1 MLSWS
6 IFITT
11 ISKEELA
18 FEQIFNLYG
27 LRWRIEIIF
36 KSWKSNMNFSKIHNV
51 SHIQLQIILIS
62 RFIMILICTQFIFS
76 PCRVKVKKHFNRH
89 LSLLK
94 TIHYLIKK
102 PRMIIEIAKEL
113 RNSPNI
119 PGDSLAKLSRYCTY
133 EKRKNRLNFEQ
144 QMERAFC
151 LS

>member
-11 ISKEELA
+11 ISKEELT

-36 KSWKSNMNFSKIHNV
+36 KSWKSNMSFSKIHNV

-62 RFIMILICTQFIFS
+62 RFIMILIYTQFIFS
-76 PCRVKVKKHFNRH
+76 PCRVKVKKYFNRY

-94 TIHYLIKK
+94 TIHYLIKQ
-102 PRMIIEIAKEL
+102 PHMIIEIANEL
-113 RNSPNI
+113 KNSPNV
-119 PGDSLAKLSRYCTY
+119 PGDSLTKLSRYCTY

>member
-76 PCRVKVKKHFNRH
+76 PCRVKVKKHFDRH

-102 PRMIIEIAKEL
+102 PRMIIEIANEL

-119 PGDSLAKLSRYCTY
+119 PGDSLSKLSRYCTY